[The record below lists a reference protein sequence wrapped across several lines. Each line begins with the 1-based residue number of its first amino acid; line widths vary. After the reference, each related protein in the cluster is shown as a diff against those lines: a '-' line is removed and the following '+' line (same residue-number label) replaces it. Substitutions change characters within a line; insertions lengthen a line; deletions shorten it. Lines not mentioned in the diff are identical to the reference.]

1 MNPSDSPH
9 RGAGATQPPR
19 RRIGILGGTFDPV
32 HVGHLALGRAARDA
46 LRLDEV
52 RFMPTG
58 RSWQKE
64 SARADAGQRLEMVRL
79 AIAGEPGLRADARE
93 TTRSGAT
100 YTVDTL
106 AEMRAELGPE
116 VALVLL
122 MGSDQLRNLA
132 TWHRYRDLLGYAHIG
147 CTQRERVSLEALP
160 PEVEALL
167 SAHGRDALPDAAAG
181 SIVFFGMPPVPV
193 SATAL
198 RERLSRGER
207 PAELVPRAVLDYIDS
222 NGLYRA
228 GNDAGSGPSPH

>member
-1 MNPSDSPH
+1 M
-9 RGAGATQPPR
+9 PR
-19 RRIGILGGTFDPV
+19 RRIGILGGTFDPI

-64 SARADAGQRLEMVRL
+64 DSRADARQRLEMVRL
-79 AIAGEPGLRADARE
+79 AIAGEHGLAADPRE
-93 TTRSGAT
+93 TLRTGAT

-106 AEMRAELGPE
+106 AELRDELGPE

-132 TWHRYRDLLGYAHIG
+132 TWHRWDELLRLAHIG
-147 CTQRERVSLEALP
+147 CTQRERVSLDRLP
-160 PEVEALL
+160 PEVEAMLD
-167 SAHGRDALPDAAAG
+167 AHGRDALPDAAAG
-181 SIVFFGMPPVPV
+181 AIVFFGMPPVPV

-198 RERLSRGER
+198 RERLARGER

-222 NGLYRA
+222 NGLYRPDP
-228 GNDAGSGPSPH
+228 GRDGIESDDSGP

>member
-1 MNPSDSPH
+1 L
-9 RGAGATQPPR
+9 PR
-19 RRIGILGGTFDPV
+19 RRIGILGGTFDPI

-52 RFMPTG
+52 RLMPTG

-64 SARADAGQRLEMVRL
+64 AAGADARQRLEMVRL
-79 AIAGEPGLRADARE
+79 AIAGEAGLVADPRE
-93 TTRSGAT
+93 TERSGAT

-106 AEMRAELGPE
+106 AEMRAELGAE

-132 TWHRYRDLLGYAHIG
+132 TWHRYRELLDFAHIG
-147 CTQRERVSLEALP
+147 CTQRERMSLEALP
-160 PEVEALL
+160 PEVEVLL
-167 SAHGRDALPDAAAG
+167 STHGRDALPDTAAG

-198 RERLSRGER
+198 RARLARGER

-222 NGLYRA
+222 NALYLAA
-228 GNDAGSGPSPH
+228 GGREGGAPPT

>member
-1 MNPSDSPH
+1 L
-9 RGAGATQPPR
+9 RR
-19 RRIGILGGTFDPV
+19 RRIGILGGTFDPI

-64 SARADAGQRLEMVRL
+64 TARADAGQRLEMVRL
-79 AIAGEPGLRADARE
+79 AIAGEPGLRADPRE
-93 TTRSGAT
+93 TMRSGAT

-106 AEMRAELGPE
+106 AEMRAEFGPD

-132 TWHRYRDLLGYAHIG
+132 TWHRYRKLLDYAHIG
-147 CTQRERVSLEALP
+147 CTQRGRQSL
-160 PEVEALL
+160 
-167 SAHGRDALPDAAAG
+167 DALPAEVETLLSERGRDSLPDSGAG

-198 RERLSRGER
+198 RERLARGER

-228 GNDAGSGPSPH
+228 ENGADSEASPH